1 MPETTDA
8 WNPNQYERFAA
19 ERSQPFYDLM
29 SLLEPVQAPNV
40 VDIGCGTGKLTAEL
54 HAHLGASE
62 TLGVDSSMSMLAEAP
77 VGIDGLS
84 FDVRDGATFE
94 HHREFDVVFSNAA
107 LQWMPRHHDVICRWG
122 EALKPGGQIA
132 IQMPANADH
141 PSHLVSSELSLHPEF
156 RDHFDG
162 GPPPDPVHE
171 NVLAPEDYATLLY
184 EMGCERQHVRLQVYG
199 HVLPTSADVVEWVRG
214 TSLTRF
220 QSRLA
225 PEVFE
230 RFVDEYR
237 RRLLA
242 IIGDK
247 SPYFYPFK
255 RILIWGRLPA

>member
-1 MPETTDA
+1 MPDA
-8 WNPNQYERFAA
+8 WNPGQYERFAA

-29 SLLEPVQAPNV
+29 SLLEPVERPAV

-62 TLGVDSSMSMLAEAP
+62 TLGVDSSVSMLAEAP
-77 VGIDGLS
+77 AGIDGLS
-84 FDVRDGATFE
+84 FDVRDGASFE
-94 HHREFDVVFSNAA
+94 HHSEFDVVFSNAA
-107 LQWMPRHHDVICRWG
+107 LQWMPRHHDVICLWG
-122 EALKPGGQIA
+122 EALKPGGQLA
-132 IQMPANADH
+132 IQMPSNADH
-141 PSHLVSSELSLHPEF
+141 PSHLVSSELSHDPDFADEF
-156 RDHFDG
+156 AAHG

-171 NVLAPEDYATLLY
+171 NVLAPEAYASLLY
-184 EMGCERQHVRLQVYG
+184 DMGCERQHVRLQVYG
-199 HVLPTSADVVEWVRG
+199 HVLPSSADVVEWVKG

-225 PEVFE
+225 PETFE
-230 RFVDEYR
+230 RFVEEYR

-242 IIGDK
+242 VIGEH

>member
-1 MPETTDA
+1 MPDA
-8 WNPNQYERFAA
+8 WNPKQYERFAA

-29 SLLEPVQAPNV
+29 SLLEPCGGANV

-62 TLGVDSSMSMLAEAP
+62 TIGVDSSVSMLAEAP
-77 VGIDGLS
+77 VGIPGLS
-84 FDVRDGATFE
+84 FDVRDGAVFE

-107 LQWMPRHHDVICRWG
+107 LQWMPKHHDVICRWG

-132 IQMPANADH
+132 IQMPSNADH
-141 PSHLVSSELSLHPEF
+141 PSHLVSSELSLHPDF
-156 RDHFDG
+156 RDEFDG

-171 NVLAPEDYATLLY
+171 NVLPPEDYATLLY

-199 HVLPTSADVVEWVRG
+199 HVLASSAEVVEWVKG

-220 QSRLA
+220 QKAMSA
-225 PEVFE
+225 EAFE

-242 IIGDK
+242 VIGDK
-247 SPYFYPFK
+247 SPFFYPFK
-255 RILIWGRLPA
+255 RILIWGRLPT

>member
-1 MPETTDA
+1 MPDRTDA
-8 WNPNQYERFAA
+8 WNPKQYERFAA

-29 SLLEPVQAPNV
+29 SLLEPVQAPDV

-54 HAHLGASE
+54 HAHLGASQ
-62 TLGVDSSMSMLAEAP
+62 TLGVDSSVSMLAEAP
-77 VGIDGLS
+77 VGVDGLS
-84 FDVRDGATFE
+84 FDVRDGTAFE

-107 LQWMPRHHDVICRWG
+107 LQWMPKHHDVICRWG

-141 PSHLVSSELSLHPEF
+141 PSHLVSSELASHPDF
-156 RDHFDG
+156 RGEFDG
-162 GPPPDPVHE
+162 EPPPDPVHE
-171 NVLAPEDYATLLY
+171 NVLSPEDYATLLY

-199 HVLPTSADVVEWVRG
+199 HVLGSSAEVVEWVKG

-220 QSRLA
+220 QKRLS
-225 PEVFE
+225 PEVYE

-237 RRLLA
+237 RRLVA